1 MCERIGKYSTADVR
15 THTIAAIAFWK
26 ICQFS
31 SRYNKRIDLRHVCKN
46 HDRLIEKGL
55 ENETYGFFD
64 ITP

>member
-1 MCERIGKYSTADVR
+1 MCERIAKYSVADVR

-31 SRYNKRIDLRHVCKN
+31 LRYKDRIDLRHICKG
-46 HDRLIEKGL
+46 HDRLIERGL
-55 ENETYGFFD
+55 ENHTYGFFD